1 MTIDLKGN
9 KKAKVIFRV
18 VGILLSVG
26 LFSYVY
32 INFIDVSVPTVDQ
45 PQKQTQ
51 QVADK
56 TKKPDIKPVENQA
69 TAQVVAMGNN
79 GRISQNPFVEIS
91 EIRSGKPAAA
101 MGAVPNNLP
110 AGNDGLPQIPTNY
123 PRPTVGAIPL
133 PAIPGMSAPPLPAA
147 APQQQAANAP
157 AGIKGVFTG
166 TNGNSMAIM
175 NDGQIVSTGDTYQD
189 GRIAYIGGDGIQF
202 DDGHTIAY
210 K

>member
-1 MTIDLKGN
+1 MTIDLKSN
-9 KKAKVIFRV
+9 KKIRYIFNT
-18 VGILLSVG
+18 VGILLFVG
-26 LFSYVY
+26 ISSYVY
-32 INFIDVSVPTVDQ
+32 INSVDTSDVAVD
-45 PQKQTQ
+45 PPQTQ
-51 QVADK
+51 QSSNKKQKAVA
-56 TKKPDIKPVENQA
+56 KPAGNQVDE
-69 TAQVVAMGNN
+69 QVVAMINTGKV
-79 GRISQNPFVEIS
+79 SQNPFVDVS
-91 EIRSGKPAAA
+91 ELRSGKPAAA
-101 MGAVPNNLP
+101 MGPVPNNLP

-123 PRPTVGAIPL
+123 PRPSVGAIPL